1 MGFDI
6 RKTLNTARATVQ
18 KKVQD
23 VQNTVQKT
31 VQENKELIKGGTA
44 IATQSAKAF
53 GFGKDAF
60 QQIKNV
66 KKGAEGLLTGKNLD
80 FVSNPTYAKGEFKGL
95 TKLGAGMKSF
105 ARYAGIPGAV
115 MAGATAVKD
124 IRQAIRTGSKDDII
138 SATRSS
144 LDAAKSGITAATGG
158 ILGGKVMGGVL
169 GGTVFKDKLE
179 AGKKAVDAFKKTL
192 PNASDDVLKAVKN
205 VATKGVFEGG
215 TAKAITKGAK
225 EAALDVAKKAGG
237 TIAENILGTGTR
249 KAAKAALTK
258 VGTEVGEAALKQG
271 AKAAGTTAAKALGRF
286 APGVNVA
293 IAAIDVANAGATLM
307 DKNAST
313 GKKVT
318 SVITAV
324 GSIAAAT
331 NIPIVSQV
339 GAAVSTVSSIV
350 GAFF

>member
-1 MGFDI
+1 MGFPDI
-6 RKTLNTARATVQ
+6 KKTFNAVRT
-18 KKVQD
+18 
-23 VQNTVQKT
+23 NVQKT
-31 VQENKELIKGGTA
+31 VQDVQKTVQDNKSLISGG
-44 IATQSAKAF
+44 IAVATKSAKAF
-53 GFGKDAF
+53 GFSKDAF
-60 QQIKNV
+60 QQIKNI
-66 KKGAEGLLTGKNLD
+66 KQGAEGLLGKTNLD
-80 FVSNPTYAKGEFKGL
+80 FIRNPTFSQGFKGVA
-95 TKLGAGMKSF
+95 KFGATMN
-105 ARYAGIPGAV
+105 AAMRYAGIPGAV

-138 SATRSS
+138 SATRST
-144 LDAAKSGITAATGG
+144 LDATKAGITAATGG
-158 ILGGKVMGGVL
+158 IVGGKVMGGVL
-169 GGTVFKDKLE
+169 GGTIMKGKLD
-179 AGKKAVDAFKKTL
+179 AGMKAVDAFKKAL

-205 VATKGVFEGG
+205 AATKGIFEAG
-215 TAKAITKGAK
+215 TAKTVGRAVS
-225 EAALDVAKKAGG
+225 AAAGDAAKAGSTLAKG
-237 TIAENILGTGTR
+237 ILGSGTR
-249 KAAKAALTK
+249 SAAKAALAT
-258 VGTEVGEAALKQG
+258 VGREAGEAAVKAG
-271 AKAAGTTAAKALGRF
+271 AKAAAGTAAKALGRF

-293 IAAIDVANAGATLM
+293 IAAVDVANAGATLM

>member
-6 RKTLNTARATVQ
+6 RKTINTVRT
-18 KKVQD
+18 
-23 VQNTVQKT
+23 NVQKT
-31 VQENKELIKGGTA
+31 VQDVKKTVEDNKELIKGATA
-44 IATQSAKAF
+44 VATQSAKAF
-53 GFGKDAF
+53 GYGKDAF
-60 QQIKNV
+60 QQIKNI
-66 KKGAEGLLTGKNLD
+66 KNGAEGLLTGKNLD
-80 FVSNPTYAKGEFKGL
+80 FVSNPTYKAGEFKGL
-95 TKLGAGMKSF
+95 TKLGAGMKAA

-115 MAGATAVKD
+115 MSGATAIKD
-124 IRQAIRTGSKDDII
+124 IRQAIRTGSKDDILA
-138 SATRSS
+138 ATRSS
-144 LDAAKSGITAATGG
+144 LDATKAGITAATGG

-169 GGTVFKDKLE
+169 GGTVFKEKLE

-205 VATKGVFEGG
+205 AATTSLFEGG
-215 TAKAITKGAK
+215 TAKGVSRAVKAAASETAK
-225 EAALDVAKKAGG
+225 ATSTLAQG
-237 TIAENILGTGTR
+237 LGTGPRT
-249 KAAKAALTK
+249 AAKALLKTA
-258 VGTEVGEAALKQG
+258 GSEVGEAALKQG
-271 AKAAGTTAAKALGRF
+271 AKAAAGTAAKTLGRF

-293 IAAIDVANAGATLM
+293 IAAVDVANAGATLM

>member
-6 RKTLNTARATVQ
+6 KKTFNTVRT
-18 KKVQD
+18 
-23 VQNTVQKT
+23 NVQKT
-31 VQENKELIKGGTA
+31 VQDVQKTVQDNKSLISGGIAVATKASKA
-44 IATQSAKAF
+44 I

-60 QQIKNV
+60 QQIKNI
-66 KKGAEGLLTGKNLD
+66 KQGAEGLLGKTNLD
-80 FVSNPTYAKGEFKGL
+80 FIRSPTYSQGFKGL
-95 TKLGAGMKSF
+95 SKLGANMGAAM
-105 ARYAGIPGAV
+105 RYAGIPGAIS
-115 MAGATAVKD
+115 AGATAVKD

-138 SATRSS
+138 SATRST
-144 LDAAKSGITAATGG
+144 LDATKAGISAATGG
-158 ILGGKVMGGVL
+158 IVGGKVMGGVL
-169 GGTVFKDKLE
+169 GGSIFKGKLD
-179 AGKKAVDAFKKTL
+179 AAKTAVDAFKKAL
-192 PNASDDVLKAVKN
+192 PNASDDVLKAVKGA
-205 VATKGVFEGG
+205 ATKGIFEAG
-215 TAKAITKGAK
+215 TAKTVGRAVS
-225 EAALDVAKKAGG
+225 AAAGDAAKAGSTLAKG
-237 TIAENILGTGTR
+237 ILGSGTR
-249 KAAKAALTK
+249 SAAKAALAT
-258 VGTEVGEAALKQG
+258 VGREAGEAAVKAG
-271 AKAAGTTAAKALGRF
+271 AKAAAGTAAKALGRF

-293 IAAIDVANAGATLM
+293 IAAVDVANAGATLM

>member
-1 MGFDI
+1 MGFPDI
-6 RKTLNTARATVQ
+6 KKTFNSVRTQ
-18 KKVQD
+18 
-23 VQNTVQKT
+23 VQKT
-31 VQENKELIKGGTA
+31 YEDNKSLIKGGVA
-44 IATQSAKAF
+44 VATKSAKAI

-60 QQIKNV
+60 QQIKNI
-66 KKGAEGLLTGKNLD
+66 KQGAEGLLGKANRA
-80 FVSNPTYAKGEFKGL
+80 FISNPNYGPGGFKGL
-95 TKLGAGMKSF
+95 TQFGAKLNAA
-105 ARYAGIPGAV
+105 ARYAGIPAAA
-115 MAGATAVKD
+115 MAGATAIKD

-138 SATRSS
+138 TATRSS
-144 LDAAKSGITAATGG
+144 LDATRATINAATGG
-158 ILGGKVMGGVL
+158 IVGGKVMGGVL
-169 GGTVFKDKLE
+169 GGTIMKGKLD
-179 AGKKAVDAFKKTL
+179 AGMKAVDAFKKAL

-205 VATKGVFEGG
+205 AATKGLFEGASAKNLG
-215 TAKAITKGAK
+215 RAITSAAGDAAKAGSTLAKG
-225 EAALDVAKKAGG
+225 
-237 TIAENILGTGTR
+237 ILGSGTR
-249 KAAKAALTK
+249 SAAKAALAT
-258 VGTEVGEAALKQG
+258 VGREAGEAALKQG
-271 AKAAGTTAAKALGRF
+271 AKAAAGTAAKTLGRF

-293 IAAIDVANAGATLM
+293 IAAVDVANAGATLM

>member
-1 MGFDI
+1 MGFPDI
-6 RKTLNTARATVQ
+6 KKAFNTVRT
-18 KKVQD
+18 
-23 VQNTVQKT
+23 NVQKT
-31 VQENKELIKGGTA
+31 YEDNKELIKGGVAVATRTSKA
-44 IATQSAKAF
+44 I

-60 QQIKNV
+60 QQIKNI
-66 KKGAEGLLTGKNLD
+66 KQGAEGLLGKANRA
-80 FVSNPTYAKGEFKGL
+80 FITNPNYGAGGFKGL
-95 TKLGAGMKSF
+95 TKLGATVNAA
-105 ARYAGIPGAV
+105 ARYAGIPAAV
-115 MAGATAVKD
+115 AAGATAIKD
-124 IRQAIRTGSKDDII
+124 VRQAMRTGSKEDII
-138 SATRSS
+138 TATRSS
-144 LDAAKSGITAATGG
+144 LDAAKAGVTAATGG
-158 ILGGKVMGGVL
+158 IVGGKVMGGVL
-169 GGTVFKDKLE
+169 GGTIMKETLE
-179 AGKKAVDAFKKTL
+179 SGKKAADAFKKAL

-205 VATKGVFEGG
+205 AATKGIFEGATTKG
-215 TAKAITKGAK
+215 LSRAITSAAGDAAKAGSTLAKG
-225 EAALDVAKKAGG
+225 
-237 TIAENILGTGTR
+237 ILGSGTR
-249 KAAKAALTK
+249 SAAKAALAT
-258 VGTEVGEAALKQG
+258 VGREAGEAALKQG
-271 AKAAGTTAAKALGRF
+271 AKAAAGTAARTLGRF

>member
-6 RKTLNTARATVQ
+6 RKTLNTVRTNVQKTVQ
-18 KKVQD
+18 D
-23 VQNTVQKT
+23 VQKT

-44 IATQSAKAF
+44 VATQSAKAF

-60 QQIKNV
+60 QQIKNI

-95 TKLGAGMKSF
+95 TKLGANMKAF
-105 ARYAGIPGAV
+105 ARHAGIPGALLS
-115 MAGATAVKD
+115 GATAVKD

-138 SATRSS
+138 SATRST
-144 LDAAKSGITAATGG
+144 LDATKAGLTAATGG
-158 ILGGKVMGGVL
+158 IVGGKVMGGVL

-179 AGKKAVDAFKKTL
+179 AGKKAVDAFKSKL

-205 VATKGVFEGG
+205 VATKGVFEGA
-215 TAKAITKGAK
+215 TASGITKAAK
-225 EAALDVAKKAGG
+225 NVAADVAKTGG
-237 TIAENILGTGTR
+237 TLAEGILGSGTR
-249 KAAKAALTK
+249 QAAKAALK
-258 VGTEVGEAALKQG
+258 EVGTEVGEAALKQG

-293 IAAIDVANAGATLM
+293 IAAVDVANAGATLM